1 MKGVLIFFLA
11 FFFFPLE
18 KSLPLWFFL
27 IFIPFIFLKN
37 KYKYLLFFFIFGILC
52 KNEISSP
59 FPLKEYDDFKGRVL
73 SFPYEGEYGVSYLV
87 KWEKYGTAPIF
98 IQDCIEE
105 IPLGS
110 VIKVRAEVLQAE
122 ESPKPFSKRY
132 KFYLKVKTIKQIEI
146 SKKNFLEKL
155 FYFPANLNR
164 ILYERVKEKIKIYK
178 KLDFFI
184 KTLIFGRY
192 SYENEDFFDV
202 FQMAGVVH
210 ILSIS
215 GLHTGI
221 FLLYFLIFLR
231 ILKLPPPILYL
242 LAILFLLFYASFCGH
257 KAPVLRAS
265 LMGCLYIFFLL
276 IHIPQTP
283 EKTLYLSL
291 PLNGFFMPNQIL
303 TPGFFLSYLSTY
315 ILIKGYY
322 KFNSKFKSIFFSSF
336 YVQLFIQPFLL
347 YSFGIL
353 NWQSLILNPLILP
366 FAFFFLLFLPLL
378 IIFPEKIFLDIFEFF
393 SNLIFGIVQG
403 VKNNLWWGA
412 YLPYLSIFLLLI
424 YYLLSIYFIEKKGE
438 NLKIGKFLSYFFI
451 ILLFFHFSFINI
463 PEKSFLFLNV
473 GQGSSLLIKDGFTNI
488 LIDTGKRSFHTWLL
502 PSLLKE
508 KTYYL
513 NLLVITHPSYDHDR
527 WAEKIMDTIHLS
539 GIAFPEIFK
548 ENFKYLI
555 EKAEKEGINV
565 YFLKRKNY
573 FKTENLK
580 FEVLHPEIKNYKN
593 ANEGSLVLQISSKNK
608 NLLLTGD
615 APKKVEEEVLKYLEK
630 NLDILVVGHHG
641 SNTST
646 SKKLL
651 KCKKPKIG
659 IISVGRKNPYN
670 HPSKEVIEDLKKNNI
685 LILRTDV
692 RGTIKVN
699 F

>member
-1 MKGVLIFFLA
+1 MKGVLIFLLT

-18 KSLPLWFFL
+18 EKLSSWFFL

-37 KYKYLLFFFIFGILC
+37 KHKYLLIFFIFGILC
-52 KNEISSP
+52 KNAIFYP
-59 FPLKEYDDFKGRVL
+59 VPLKEYDDFQGRIL
-73 SFPYEGEYGVSYLV
+73 SFPYEGEYGISYLV
-87 KWEKYGTAPIF
+87 KWENYGIAPIF
-98 IQDCIEE
+98 IQDWKEE

-110 VIKVRAEVLQAE
+110 KIKVKAEVSKAE
-122 ESPKPFSKRY
+122 KSPKTFSNKY
-132 KFYLKVKTIKQIEI
+132 EFYLKVKTQEQIEI

-155 FYFPANLNR
+155 FYFPANLNK
-164 ILYERVKEKIKIYK
+164 ILYERIKEKIKIYE
-178 KLDFFI
+178 KLNFFI
-184 KTLIFGRY
+184 KALIFGRY
-192 SYENEDFFDV
+192 SYEDEDFFDV

-221 FLLYFLIFLR
+221 FLFYFLIFLR
-231 ILKLPPPILYL
+231 FLKLSPPLLYILS
-242 LAILFLLFYASFCGH
+242 ILFLLFFASFCGY

-265 LMGCLYIFFLL
+265 LMGSLYLFFLL

-283 EKTLYLSL
+283 EKALYLSL
-291 PLNGFFMPNQIL
+291 PINGFFMPNQIL

-315 ILIKGYY
+315 ILIKSYY

-353 NWQSLILNPLILP
+353 NWQALILNPLIVP
-366 FAFFFLLFLPLL
+366 FASFFLLFLPLL
-378 IIFPEKIFLDIFEFF
+378 IIFPVKIFLEIFEFF
-393 SNLIFGIVQG
+393 SNLIFGIIQS

-412 YLPYLSIFLLLI
+412 YLPYLPIFLLLI
-424 YYLLSIYFIEKKGE
+424 YYLLSIYFIEKRGE
-438 NLKIGKFLSYFFI
+438 NLKVGRFLFYFFL
-451 ILLFFHFSFINI
+451 ILLFFHFSITNI
-463 PEKSFLFLNV
+463 PEKSLSFLNV
-473 GQGSSLLIKDGFTNI
+473 GQGSSFLIKDGFTSI

-508 KTYYL
+508 RVCHL
-513 NLLVITHPSYDHDR
+513 NLLIITHPSYDHDR
-527 WAEKIMDTIHLS
+527 WAKKIMETMPLG

-548 ENFKYLI
+548 ENFKNLI
-555 EKAEKEGINV
+555 EKARREGVKI
-565 YFLKRKNY
+565 YFLKRKDY

-580 FEVLHPEIKNYKN
+580 FEVLHPEIKCYEN

-615 APKKVEEEVLKYLEK
+615 APKKIEEEVLKYLDG

-659 IISVGRKNPYN
+659 IISVGKKNPYN
-670 HPSKEVIEDLKKNNI
+670 HPSTEVLRDLKESNI
-685 LILRTDV
+685 LILRTDQ
-692 RGTIKVN
+692 RGTIKIN